1 MTDRPQGGKI
11 LVATDGS
18 KSAERAV
25 AAAAQKARALLFI
38 GR

>member
-1 MTDRPQGGKI
+1 MTDRAQGGKI

-25 AAAAQKARALLFI
+25 AVAARKARASLFI